1 MWISYDNTYEVS
13 DSGEV
18 RNKKTGRI
26 LKQNDT
32 GHGYLAVDIHAKSKK
47 VARMIGERFLP
58 LIDCPGLQIDHIDR
72 NPKNNCASNLRWV
85 SRMENNQNKGITKK
99 NTTGYKH
106 IHKRNDPGSYR
117 VIIRRYKTIVFNKTY
132 KTLEEAIAARDAFT
146 SSWLHSVP

>member
-13 DSGEV
+13 DGGEV

-26 LKQNDT
+26 LKQHDT
-32 GHGYLAVDIHAKSKK
+32 GDGYFGVDIHAKSKK

-72 NPKNNCASNLRWV
+72 NTKNNSASNLRWV
-85 SRMENNQNKGITKK
+85 SALENTQNKGMYKT
-99 NTTGYKH
+99 NTSGYKH
-106 IHKRNDPGSYR
+106 IYKRSDTGSYT
-117 VIIRRYKTIVFNKTY
+117 VLIKRYKTVVFRKTY
-132 KTLEEAIAARDAFT
+132 KTIEEAIAARDAFT